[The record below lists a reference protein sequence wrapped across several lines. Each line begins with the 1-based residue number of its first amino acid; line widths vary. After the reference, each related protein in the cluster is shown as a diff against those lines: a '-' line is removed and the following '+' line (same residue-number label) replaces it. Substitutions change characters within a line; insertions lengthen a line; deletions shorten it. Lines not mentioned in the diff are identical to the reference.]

1 MREDALV
8 TTPARPCLAPLRLR
22 LSKVVV
28 VGDLYVGKTSLI
40 HRCVASHPLPAR
52 LSGLPGRPS
61 PRSQQRPCGCW
72 EGMQEIRETADVQR
86 VWPPRSLAM
95 VRRSPLP
102 PLLVGTGPLPVL
114 TPTCGLWLR
123 QPLPM
128 ELSLEAPSACG
139 LSPWP
144 GSMATA
150 TWPPRAGGLPVACSP
165 TRGL

>member
-1 MREDALV
+1 MWPLGGDAGNQG
-8 TTPARPCLAPLRLR
+8 
-22 LSKVVV
+22 
-28 VGDLYVGKTSLI
+28 GDRRAES
-40 HRCVASHPLPAR
+40 VASR
-52 LSGLPGRPS
+52 EPGDGQAVP
-61 PRSQQRPCGCW
+61 
-72 EGMQEIRETADVQR
+72 TA
-86 VWPPRSLAM
+86 
-95 VRRSPLP
+95 

-144 GSMATA
+144 GSVATA
-150 TWPPRAGGLPVACSP
+150 MWPPRVGGLPVACSP